1 MSSGLQV
8 QRTELAWLRTT
19 LSCWAVALLTAKIAF
34 PLGTLAL
41 AGPIIISAINY
52 GRWRRLRG
60 EYPPSRLSYAEAGLL
75 TVACVVLAIGCLM
88 V

>member
-19 LSCWAVALLTAKIAF
+19 LSGWAVALLTAKIAF
-34 PLGTLAL
+34 PYGTLAL
-41 AGPIIISAINY
+41 AGPIIVSAVNY
-52 GRWRRLRG
+52 GRWRQLRD
-60 EYPPSRLSYAEAGLL
+60 EYPPPRLSRTGAGLL
-75 TVACVVLAIGCLM
+75 TVACVILAVGCLM